1 MTRPSNRPA
10 HQMIAAQSGIVEVLV
25 TTTLIQIVATA
36 TMLGL
41 TPIAPNAGQSFG
53 VSPHMIGYQISLIYF
68 FGALGSA
75 FTGSLVARCGPVRVE
90 QLALVLFA
98 AGLLGLATSNLWL
111 AAFASALI
119 GIGYGVQ
126 NPASS
131 QILSRIAPAH
141 QRNMI
146 FSIKQAGVPLGGVI
160 ASLGFPL
167 LDHAIGWQAGF
178 AAIALVPMG
187 LCLYL
192 GRHVAGDEHP
202 PASMA
207 RNWLSA
213 ILADQKLIWR
223 GPFRALSLL
232 SLLYSAVQ
240 MSLSTFVVLMLVEE
254 RGWSLIGAAGVAGL
268 VQLSGAFGRIFWG
281 VASDRTGHGMAILAG
296 IGLICT
302 LGLIGLWNLATLPEL
317 ILVPTL
323 CLLGAT
329 ASGWNGVAMAEMAR
343 LCDPGEAS
351 RMIGAVLVYTFI
363 GVVLGPSSMAVLYG
377 HIGSYGQ
384 SFAIFAVVS
393 GVGTA
398 IAAISAVRQPRY
410 RL

>member
-1 MTRPSNRPA
+1 MTRSIPHPVQA
-10 HQMIAAQSGIVEVLV
+10 KAGTQGGIVEVLV
-25 TTTLIQIVATA
+25 TTTLIQIIATA

-41 TPIAPNAGQSFG
+41 TPIAPHAGQSFG
-53 VSPHMIGYQISLIYF
+53 ISPHMIGYQISLIYV

-75 FTGSLVARCGPVRVE
+75 FTGSLVARAGPVRVE
-90 QLALVLFA
+90 QLALLLFA

-111 AAFASALI
+111 AALASALI

-146 FSIKQAGVPLGGVI
+146 FSIKQAGVPVGGVI

-167 LDHAIGWQAGF
+167 LDRAIGWQAGF
-178 AAIALVPMG
+178 AIITLIPIG

-192 GRHVAGDEHP
+192 NRHVAGDERP
-202 PASMA
+202 PANSSK
-207 RNWLSA
+207 NWLA
-213 ILADQKLIWR
+213 ALLADQKLIWR

-232 SLLYSAVQ
+232 SLLYSSVQ
-240 MSLSTFVVLMLVEE
+240 MSLSTFIVLMLVEE
-254 RGWSLIGAAGVAGL
+254 RGWGLIAAAGVAGL
-268 VQLSGAFGRIFWG
+268 VQLSGAFGRVFWG
-281 VASDRTGHGMAILAG
+281 VASDRAGHGMAILAL

-302 LGLIGLWNLATLPEL
+302 LGLIALWNLATLPEL
-317 ILVPTL
+317 VLIPIL

-351 RMIGAVLVYTFI
+351 RVIGAVLVYTFI
-363 GVVLGPSSMAVLYG
+363 GVVIGPSSMAALYG
-377 HIGSYGQ
+377 EIGSYGHGL
-384 SFAIFAVVS
+384 ALFAVAS
-393 GVGTA
+393 GIGTV
-398 IAAISAVRQPRY
+398 IAAISAARQPRH